1 MIVPIGIGIAVVVIG
16 SGSYWVYRRLSNNKT
31 RPAIQRG
38 KVKPEASKEPEQTTS
53 STPAMAPP
61 VAELTSLPE
70 NYKNMLLNAVWYRC
84 ENPYCNHTKFLE
96 VHHIVAE
103 VEGGTNALNNLIVLC
118 SECHALADNNEIPL
132 DVMQSWIL
140 QRENRFKE
148 SLDWPYK

>member
-1 MIVPIGIGIAVVVIG
+1 MSAFNKVP
-16 SGSYWVYRRLSNNKT
+16 
-31 RPAIQRG
+31 RG
-38 KVKPEASKEPEQTTS
+38 LRVLIDDKSAFSKEEKS
-53 STPAMAPP
+53 
-61 VAELTSLPE
+61 E
-70 NYKNMLLNAVWYRC
+70 LLNAVWYRC

-132 DVMQSWIL
+132 EVMQSWIL
-140 QRENRFKE
+140 QHENRFKE